1 LLSICPGNVWHYYGR
16 ISAAVKAGVSGSAA
30 TLSVLLEPLLMAAAA
45 LVMVLLGIQSVAL
58 NSRVAL
64 QGLSMLGLTT
74 VLMAVHPWF

>member
-1 LLSICPGNVWHYYGR
+1 
-16 ISAAVKAGVSGSAA
+16 
-30 TLSVLLEPLLMAAAA
+30 
-45 LVMVLLGIQSVAL
+45 MVLLGIQSVAL